1 MITKF
6 VGPLQYFG
14 LLVNDA
20 ESGL

>member
-6 VGPLQYFG
+6 VGPLQHFG
-14 LLVNDA
+14 LVVNDA